1 MFFTVLGP
9 VGVQVAGRTHVL
21 RRAQT
26 RGLLAFMLLRANRVV
41 PAEALIEALWGGAEP
56 RSARSQIQNGMSA
69 VRAQLRAH
77 GGEEMLSS
85 GPAGYLLTVAAG
97 QVDHAL
103 FELRRREAV
112 AAAGWSPGRAAAA
125 LRAGLELWRG
135 PVLGGAAGSYV
146 EPARAR
152 LLDRYLTA
160 REEFVELELRLG
172 RHGEVAAEFLAAVD
186 EHPGRERLR
195 RQVMLA
201 LYRSGRQVEALRLYR
216 EHRARLAE
224 GLGLD
229 PGPELV
235 ALHQAILE
243 NDATLLTADA
253 QDAAG
258 GAGPARSARHRRRR
272 TGRARPP
279 AGR

>member
-1 MFFTVLGP
+1 M
-9 VGVQVAGRTHVL
+9 L

-56 RSARSQIQNGMSA
+56 RTARSQVQNGMSA

-77 GGEEMLSS
+77 GGEGMLSS
-85 GPAGYLLTVAAG
+85 GPAGYLLTVAAE

-103 FELRRREAV
+103 FELRRREAR
-112 AAAGWSPGRAAAA
+112 ASAGWSPAGAAAA

-135 PVLGGAAGSYV
+135 PVLGGASGSYV

-195 RQVMLA
+195 GQVMLA

-216 EHRARLAE
+216 EHRVRLAE
-224 GLGLD
+224 GHGLD

-243 NDATLLTADA
+243 NDPTLLTPGAPG
-253 QDAAG
+253 AAAGEG
-258 GAGPARSARHRRRR
+258 GAGPARPARHQRRR